1 MDEDTREEEEEET
14 REEEETEEEEPRDEE
29 ASTEMAPKKLWIRGE
44 AQVPDESKEPATED
58 DKWLLVPGKIDNFT
72 YTGKNIRVPGS
83 LIGAAIRKYW
93 PGIYTPVLGGESKL
107 AYSWEDYE
115 IAPYP
120 GFTSAADAVI
130 KKFWRNYRV
139 ATEHKERADV
149 ILRAMCRKLTRQQ
162 WYNQRI
168 TCIGHFY
175 TEQGVRYTKPEI
187 VQGLAPPMKIED
199 FMSVVPHW
207 ADNNK
212 RAAFME
218 LVRNWVGENP
228 DFKAVSDRNKV
239 NRGHQGTHTAGS
251 SSTDRYR
258 DRLGKKLGRQ
268 LGEMEAWEHMKLVT
282 PGPNEPRPAPA
293 TYFGKAKENKEKYCE
308 EYAKLHPEVED
319 PMTEPVDEVAMM
331 LAGSGQPH
339 GRPACLAGGF
349 KPERNFTQIKA
360 TLPSGS
366 YGTSSRTTCRSR
378 AEVDAHLEEAYAA
391 AYEEYLE
398 KVQEHDLV
406 KDAYFQWSS
415 N

>member
-1 MDEDTREEEEEET
+1 MDEEEDTREEEEDTREEEEES
-14 REEEETEEEEPRDEE
+14 RDEE
-29 ASTEMAPKKLWIRGE
+29 ASTEMAPKKLRIRGE

-58 DKWLLVPGKIDNFT
+58 EKWLLVPGKIENFT
-72 YTGKNIRVPGS
+72 YTGKNVRVPGS

-93 PGIYTPVLGGESKL
+93 PGMYTPVLGGESKL
-107 AYSWEDYE
+107 AYTWEDFE

-149 ILRAMCRKLTRQQ
+149 VLRNMCRKLTRQQ

-175 TEQGVRYTKPEI
+175 AEQGVRYTKPEI
-187 VQGLAPPMKIED
+187 VQGLAPAMTIED

-218 LVRNWVGENP
+218 LVKNWVGENP
-228 DFKAVSDRNKV
+228 DFKAVSDRNKA
-239 NRGHQGTHTAGS
+239 NRGNQGTHTAGS

-258 DRLGKKLGRQ
+258 ERLGKKLGRE
-268 LGEMEAWEHMKLVT
+268 LGEMEAWTHMKLVT
-282 PGPNEPRPAPA
+282 PRPNEPRPAPEM
-293 TYFGKAKENKEKYCE
+293 YYGKAKENKERYCE

-349 KPERNFTQIKA
+349 KPQRNFTQIKA

-366 YGTSSRTTCRSR
+366 YATSSRTTCRSR
-378 AEVDAHLEEAYAA
+378 VEVDVSHPHFHPL
-391 AYEEYLE
+391 
-398 KVQEHDLV
+398 
-406 KDAYFQWSS
+406 F
-415 N
+415 

>member
-1 MDEDTREEEEEET
+1 MR
-14 REEEETEEEEPRDEE
+14 
-29 ASTEMAPKKLWIRGE
+29 
-44 AQVPDESKEPATED
+44 
-58 DKWLLVPGKIDNFT
+58 NFT
-72 YTGKNIRVPGS
+72 YTGKNVRVPGS
-83 LIGAAIRKYW
+83 LIGAAIRKCGGDVHSDPW
-93 PGIYTPVLGGESKL
+93 GESKL
-107 AYSWEDYE
+107 AYTWEDYE

-120 GFTSAADAVI
+120 GFASAADAVI

-139 ATEHKERADV
+139 ATEHKDRADV
-149 ILRAMCRKLTRQQ
+149 VLRNMCRKLTRQQ

-175 TEQGVRYTKPEI
+175 AEQGVRYTKPEI
-187 VQGLAPPMKIED
+187 VQGLAPAMTIDE

-218 LVRNWVGENP
+218 LVKNWVGENP
-228 DFKAVSDRNKV
+228 DFKAVSDRNKA
-239 NRGHQGTHTAGS
+239 NRGSQGTHTAGS

-258 DRLGKKLGRQ
+258 ERLGKKLGRE
-268 LGEMEAWEHMKLVT
+268 LGEMEAWTHMKLVT
-282 PGPNEPRPAPA
+282 PGPNEPRPAPEM
-293 TYFGKAKENKEKYCE
+293 YYGKAKENKERYCE

-349 KPERNFTQIKA
+349 KPQRNFTQIKA

-366 YGTSSRTTCRSR
+366 YATSSRTTCRSR
-378 AEVDAHLEEAYAA
+378 VEVDTQLEEAYAV

-398 KVQEHDLV
+398 KVKEHDLV
-406 KDAYFQWSS
+406 KDAYVQWTSNQMASFTRFMMTGVREEPLPEPPHPGPTRCSRPRRSS
-415 N
+415 ISCTSVSVG